1 MNTDNLTI
9 RAGSADDYAQ
19 IVEMTKEIWG
29 GDDYLPHVWHT
40 WLAEPQSHLQVVEV
54 NGDIVASGRI
64 RELSPGYW
72 WLEGLRVHPG
82 HQGKGYATP
91 LHDHLIHL
99 AATQPGTTQ
108 IALATDWDNEKVAHL
123 SRKSGM
129 HLQVAYRFFKSEAM
143 QTGVESVE
151 EITMDPAVLHAIMHD
166 SPWLKRTGGYLM
178 WGWVA
183 TPATVE
189 WVAARLQ
196 EGKLYRYGDALLL
209 GGGGS
214 RGDRA
219 WVYWSGGGTPE
230 AQAVLVRHARYALP
244 TASHSDDG
252 FLRAFTAPDDTIMAI
267 FREAGMHD
275 PEDGEFYLNHFLK
288 TV

>member
-1 MNTDNLTI
+1 MNTDNLTM
-9 RAGSADDYAQ
+9 RAGRPEDHAQ
-19 IVEMTKEIWG
+19 IVEMTKGIWG
-29 GDDYLPHVWHT
+29 GDDYLPHVWHS
-40 WLAEPQSHLQVVEV
+40 WLEEPRSHLQVVEV
-54 NGDIVASGRI
+54 EGEIVASGRI
-64 RELSPGYW
+64 QELSPGYW

-91 LHDHLIHL
+91 LHNHLVGL
-99 AATQPGTTQ
+99 AASQPGATQ

-129 HLQVAYRFFKSEAM
+129 ELQVRYRFFKGEVM
-143 QTGVESVE
+143 QTAVAAVE
-151 EITMDPAVLHAIMHD
+151 EITDVSPPVLHAMMHE
-166 SPWLKRTGGYLM
+166 SNWLQSTGGYLM

-189 WVAARLQ
+189 WVAARLA

-214 RGDRA
+214 RGGRS
-219 WVYWSGGGTPE
+219 WVYWTGGGTPE
-230 AQAVLVRHARYALP
+230 AQSVLVRHARHALP
-244 TASHSDDG
+244 TDDG
-252 FLRAFTAPDDTIMAI
+252 FLRAFTAPDEEIMSI

-275 PEDGEFYLNHFLK
+275 PEDGEFYLNHFVK